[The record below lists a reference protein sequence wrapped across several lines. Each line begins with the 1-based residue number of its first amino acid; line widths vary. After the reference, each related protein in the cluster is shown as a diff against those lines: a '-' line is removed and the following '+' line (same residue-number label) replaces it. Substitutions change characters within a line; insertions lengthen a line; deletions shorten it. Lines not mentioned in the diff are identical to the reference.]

1 MSKTIAKMP
10 TKTQVASMMGM
21 TPAEMP
27 KTFFGKVKRA
37 LQESRLISSGLQ
49 ALSGAPIL
57 ERYRPILSALGS
69 FASAKGFGKRRIG
82 RPRKRRVVRK
92 KVGGARIRKPKSVTI
107 RL

>member
-37 LQESRLISSGLQ
+37 LQESRLISSGLRG
-49 ALSGAPIL
+49 LSSAPSL
-57 ERYRPILSALGS
+57 ERFRPILSALSS
-69 FASAKGFGKRRIG
+69 FSEARGYGKKCG
-82 RPRKRRVVRK
+82 RPRKRRVKR
-92 KVGGARIRKPKSVTI
+92 KVGGTRKPKSVMI